1 MKTYKLITIAAG
13 KRSSEYAETKA
24 KGIVEAERKADELLE
39 KCIHDYP
46 SDTYIICVEDVSEIF
61 YTQYLC
67 WQRDCHGEKYWKR
80 MENDFWGFPIGLRPL
95 TEEEKKELNK
105 LREEKEIQKKLESV

>member
-13 KRSSEYAETKA
+13 KRNPKYADVEA
-24 KGIVEAERKADELLE
+24 KGIVEAERKAGELLE
-39 KCIHDYP
+39 KCISDYP
-46 SDTYIICVEDVSEIF
+46 IDTYIICVEDISEIF

-67 WQRDCHGEKYWKR
+67 YQRDCHGEKYWKK

-95 TEEEKKELNK
+95 TEDENKELDI
-105 LREEKEIQKKLESV
+105 LREEKEFHKLSESV